1 MKILLSI
8 KPEFVSKILEGT
20 KRYEFRKGI
29 FKNESVTSVVIYS
42 TLPVGKIVGEFYIEG
57 VLQDDPNA
65 IWRKTSSH
73 SGISKS
79 FFDEYFQ
86 ERSTAYAI
94 EIGKVVKYDE
104 PMSLKKFS
112 ELLGKTISAPQ
123 SYCYLP
129 S

>member
-42 TLPVGKIVGEFYIEG
+42 TLPVGKIVGEFFIEG
-57 VLQDDPNA
+57 VLQDDPNS
-65 IWRKTSSH
+65 IWKKTCSH

-79 FFDEYFQ
+79 FLMNIF
-86 ERSTAYAI
+86 RRNLL
-94 EIGKVVKYDE
+94 
-104 PMSLKKFS
+104 PM
-112 ELLGKTISAPQ
+112 
-123 SYCYLP
+123 P
-129 S
+129 SR